1 MQKINSNIIILI
13 FSFCCFITPSINC
26 QKSNLDIADSLF
38 YKEKYNESK
47 NYYDSLYFI
56 NKLYTE
62 SMLLKMAFIEEQ
74 LENYEK
80 SIYYLSLYQKIN
92 NDDNIENKIDKLVSE
107 NQLKGYEKE
116 DKDYII
122 SYFISLRSEIILLL
136 VSISIIIFLVNI
148 YRVLNKNRPNFLIK
162 LFFLANIGL
171 LVVLNY
177 NFPKEAIVF
186 HNNTFIM
193 NGPSSGSDVY
203 MLVKKGEKL
212 NVTNELDVWYE
223 ISVNN
228 NKKYVRK
235 KNLKLIN

>member
-1 MQKINSNIIILI
+1 
-13 FSFCCFITPSINC
+13 
-26 QKSNLDIADSLF
+26 
-38 YKEKYNESK
+38 
-47 NYYDSLYFI
+47 
-56 NKLYTE
+56 
-62 SMLLKMAFIEEQ
+62 MLLKMAFIEEH

-148 YRVLNKNRPNFLIK
+148 YRVLNKSRPNFLIK

-203 MLVKKGEKL
+203 MLVKRGEKL
-212 NVTNELDVWYE
+212 NVINELDVWYE

>member
-56 NKLYTE
+56 NMLYTE
-62 SMLLKMAFIEEQ
+62 SMLLKMAFIEER

-177 NFPKEAIVF
+177 NFPKEGIVF

>member
-13 FSFCCFITPSINC
+13 FSFCCFITPSINS
-26 QKSNLDIADSLF
+26 QKSSLDIADSLF

-56 NKLYTE
+56 NKVYTK
-62 SMLLKMAFIEEQ
+62 SMLLKMAFIEEH

-122 SYFISLRSEIILLL
+122 SYFISLRSEMILLL